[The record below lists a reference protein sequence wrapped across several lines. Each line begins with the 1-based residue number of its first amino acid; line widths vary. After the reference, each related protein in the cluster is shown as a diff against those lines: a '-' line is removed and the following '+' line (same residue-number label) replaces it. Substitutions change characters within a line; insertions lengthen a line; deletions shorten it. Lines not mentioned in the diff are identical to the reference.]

1 MPKFSANLGF
11 LWTELALPEAIRAAA
26 NAGFT
31 AVECHWPFEY
41 SVAEVRSALDETG
54 LPMLGLNTLKGT
66 QPGDFGLA
74 AVPDRKTEAREVI
87 DQAIDYAQQCGIANV
102 HVMAGRTDA
111 GAAADQCFRDNLLY
125 ASRKAASHNINI
137 LLEPIN
143 QRDVPGYHFSLVE
156 EAVALIEALKQS
168 NIKVLFDC
176 YHSQI
181 MQGDL
186 ITCARTHLDHIGH
199 IQIAAVPD
207 RGEPDDGE
215 IAYPALLKAF
225 DDMGYSGY
233 IGAEYKPRT
242 DTASGLG
249 WLQQYR

>member
-11 LWTELALPEAIRAAA
+11 LWTELALPDAIHAAA
-26 NAGFT
+26 DAGFV
-31 AVECHWPFEY
+31 AVECHWPFDY
-41 SVAEVRSALDETG
+41 PMAEVRAALTDRK
-54 LPMLGLNTLKGT
+54 LPMLGLNTLKGS

-74 AVPDRKTEAREVI
+74 ANPDRRDEARQAI
-87 DQAIDYAQQCGIANV
+87 DQAIDYAIECGIENV
-102 HVMAGRTDA
+102 HVMAGKTDRSA
-111 GAAADQCFRDNLLY
+111 EANACFHDNLAY
-125 ASRKAASHNINI
+125 AAKRTAQHNINV

-143 QRDVPGYHFSLVE
+143 QRDVPGYHYSLVE
-156 EAVALIEALKQS
+156 EAVAIIEAVQHD

-186 ITCARTHLDHIGH
+186 ITCARTHLQHIGH

-215 IAYPALLKAF
+215 IAYPALLSAF
-225 DDMGYSGY
+225 DDMGYEGY
-233 IGAEYKPRT
+233 IGAEYKPRK
-242 DTASGLG
+242 DTASGLS
-249 WLQQYR
+249 WLDQYR